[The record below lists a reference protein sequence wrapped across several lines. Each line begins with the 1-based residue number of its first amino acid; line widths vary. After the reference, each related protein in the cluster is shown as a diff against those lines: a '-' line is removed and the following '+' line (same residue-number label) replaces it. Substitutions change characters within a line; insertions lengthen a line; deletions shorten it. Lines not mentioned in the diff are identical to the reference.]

1 MESRE
6 KKDALMKQMVNM
18 SRRSF
23 LLRSAAVGGGLLLEV
38 TLPKSGL
45 AEAEQASAEAEKI
58 PEVTAWVLVRPDDTI
73 VIRVA
78 RVEMGQ
84 GSFTGLPMLVA
95 EELGCDWSKVQ
106 AEYASTSEHLRRN
119 RIFRTMLTGGS
130 RSIRDSQEYL
140 RTAGA
145 AARLMLTGAA
155 ARRWDVPVAECVAAN
170 SLITHSPTQ
179 RQVSFGAVAAEAAAL
194 DIPENPP
201 LKDPA
206 DWTILGQPAR
216 RFDIPDK
223 VTGKTAFAIDTR
235 LPGMVYAAIAQCPVF
250 GGSLK
255 SVDAKKIA
263 DMRGV
268 VKVVPLEDAVV
279 VVATESWWNAQQA
292 LRALPIEW
300 DFGEHA
306 QVSSDSILEFLRE
319 GIQLEKA
326 PVSRQEGDIDS
337 AFASAATTIEADYYA
352 PYLEHATMEPQ
363 NCTAL
368 YTEQRVD
375 VWAPAQNSEATAA
388 VTAETADVPVSRVE
402 VHKVHLGGGFGR
414 RGLYIEFVRQA
425 VRIAKTMPGSPVQL
439 IWSREEDIQHGR
451 YRPVALVR
459 MRAALNASGEPTAWT
474 VRQAEQS
481 IFSAVRPHLI
491 RDGVDI
497 VGVRTFADA
506 PYAFPNLHMEYAMR
520 NTHVP
525 PGPWRAV
532 AHTHNPFFRESFID
546 ELAHAAGQDPY
557 QFRRTLLQTP
567 QASKDLA
574 ILDAVAEAAGWD
586 SPLPEGVHR
595 GIAVQDS
602 YGSYTAAV
610 IEASVNNE
618 GELTIHRVVVGI
630 DCGYVANPDSVRAQL
645 EGSVVYGLT
654 AALYG
659 EITIKAGRVEQSNF
673 HDYQMMRLAEMP
685 TVEVVLKPTGGFW
698 GGAGEPGMA
707 PLAPALCNAIFAA
720 TGKRIRS
727 LPLKNHDLRP
737 A

>member
-1 MESRE
+1 ME
-6 KKDALMKQMVNM
+6 N
-18 SRRSF
+18 
-23 LLRSAAVGGGLLLEV
+23 
-38 TLPKSGL
+38 
-45 AEAEQASAEAEKI
+45 
-58 PEVTAWVLVRPDDTI
+58 
-73 VIRVA
+73 
-78 RVEMGQ
+78 
-84 GSFTGLPMLVA
+84 
-95 EELGCDWSKVQ
+95 
-106 AEYASTSEHLRRN
+106 
-119 RIFRTMLTGGS
+119 
-130 RSIRDSQEYL
+130 
-140 RTAGA
+140 
-145 AARLMLTGAA
+145 
-155 ARRWDVPVAECVAAN
+155 AN
-170 SLITHSPTQ
+170 
-179 RQVSFGAVAAEAAAL
+179 
-194 DIPENPP
+194 
-201 LKDPA
+201 
-206 DWTILGQPAR
+206 
-216 RFDIPDK
+216 
-223 VTGKTAFAIDTR
+223 
-235 LPGMVYAAIAQCPVF
+235 
-250 GGSLK
+250 
-255 SVDAKKIA
+255 
-263 DMRGV
+263 
-268 VKVVPLEDAVV
+268 
-279 VVATESWWNAQQA
+279 
-292 LRALPIEW
+292 
-300 DFGEHA
+300 
-306 QVSSDSILEFLRE
+306 VSSDSILEFLRE

-326 PVSRQEGDIDS
+326 PVSRHEGDIDS

-368 YTEQRVD
+368 YTEKRVD
-375 VWAPAQNSEATAA
+375 VWAPAQNSEATVA

-425 VRIAKTMPGSPVQL
+425 VRIAKTMPGTPVQL

-459 MRAALNASGEPTAWT
+459 MRAALNASGEPTAWS

-497 VGVRTFADA
+497 VGVRTFVDA
-506 PYAFPNLHMEYAMR
+506 PYAFPNMHMEYAMR

-595 GIAVQDS
+595 GIAVQDA

-610 IEASVNNE
+610 IEASVNGK
-618 GELTIHRVVVGI
+618 GELTIQRVVVGI

-685 TVEVVLKPTGGFW
+685 TVEVILKPTGGFW

>member
-1 MESRE
+1 
-6 KKDALMKQMVNM
+6 MKQRPNI

-38 TLPKSGL
+38 TLPKSSV
-45 AEAEQASAEAEKI
+45 AEAEQANSQAGTS
-58 PEVTAWVLVRPDDTI
+58 PEVTAWVLIRPDDTI
-73 VIRVA
+73 IIRVA

-84 GSFTGLPMLVA
+84 GNFTGLPMLVA
-95 EELGCDWSKVQ
+95 EELACDWSKVQ

-119 RIFRTMLTGGS
+119 RIFHTMLTGGS

-145 AARLMLTGAA
+145 AARLMLTTAA
-155 ARRWDVPVAECVAAN
+155 ARRWDVPVTECVAAN
-170 SLITHSPTQ
+170 SLITHTPTQ
-179 RQVSFGAVAAEAAAL
+179 RQLSFGAVAAEAATL

-206 DWTILGQPAR
+206 DWTLLGQPAA

-250 GGSLK
+250 GGNLK
-255 SVDAKKIA
+255 SVDAEKIA
-263 DMRGV
+263 DIRGV
-268 VKVVPLEDAVV
+268 IKVVPLEDAVV
-279 VVATESWWNAQQA
+279 VVAKESWWNAQQA

-300 DFGEHA
+300 DFGAHA

-337 AFASAATTIEADYYA
+337 AFAGAATTIEADYYA

-368 YTEQRVD
+368 YTDKRVD

-414 RGLYIEFVRQA
+414 RGLHIEFVRQA
-425 VRIAKTMPGSPVQL
+425 VRIAKTMPGTPVQL

-459 MRAALNASGEPTAWT
+459 MRAALNAAGEPTAWT

-506 PYAFPNLHMEYAMR
+506 PYAFPNMHMEYAMR

-557 QFRRTLLQTP
+557 QFRRTLLQTS

-586 SPLPEGVHR
+586 TPLPEGVHR

-602 YGSYTAAV
+602 YASYTAAV
-610 IEASVNNE
+610 IEASVNGA
-618 GELTIHRVVVGI
+618 GELTVHRVVVGI
-630 DCGYVANPDSVRAQL
+630 DCGYVANSDSVRAQL

-659 EITIKAGRVEQSNF
+659 EITIKEGRVEQSNF
-673 HDYQMMRLAEMP
+673 HDYRMMRIAEMP
-685 TVEVVLKPTGGFW
+685 TVEVILKPTGGFW
-698 GGAGEPGMA
+698 GGVGEPGMA

>member
-1 MESRE
+1 
-6 KKDALMKQMVNM
+6 MKQISNM

-38 TLPKSGL
+38 TLPKSSV
-45 AEAEQASAEAEKI
+45 AEAEQASAQAETS
-58 PEVTAWVLVRPDDTI
+58 PEVTAWVLIRPDDTI
-73 VIRVA
+73 IIRVA

-84 GSFTGLPMLVA
+84 GNFTGLPMLVA
-95 EELGCDWSKVQ
+95 EELACDWSKVQ

-119 RIFRTMLTGGS
+119 RIFHTMLTGGS

-145 AARLMLTGAA
+145 AARLMLTSAA
-155 ARRWDVPVAECVAAN
+155 AQHWGVPVAECVAAN
-170 SLITHSPTQ
+170 SIITHTPTH

-206 DWTILGQPAR
+206 DWTILGQPAQ

-235 LPGMVYAAIAQCPVF
+235 LPGMAYAAIAQCPVF

-255 SVDAKKIA
+255 SVDAEKIA
-263 DMRGV
+263 NMRGV

-319 GIQLEKA
+319 GVQLEKA

-402 VHKVHLGGGFGR
+402 VHKVHLGG
-414 RGLYIEFVRQA
+414 
-425 VRIAKTMPGSPVQL
+425 
-439 IWSREEDIQHGR
+439 
-451 YRPVALVR
+451 AL
-459 MRAALNASGEPTAWT
+459 
-474 VRQAEQS
+474 
-481 IFSAVRPHLI
+481 
-491 RDGVDI
+491 
-497 VGVRTFADA
+497 
-506 PYAFPNLHMEYAMR
+506 
-520 NTHVP
+520 
-525 PGPWRAV
+525 
-532 AHTHNPFFRESFID
+532 
-546 ELAHAAGQDPY
+546 
-557 QFRRTLLQTP
+557 
-567 QASKDLA
+567 
-574 ILDAVAEAAGWD
+574 
-586 SPLPEGVHR
+586 
-595 GIAVQDS
+595 
-602 YGSYTAAV
+602 
-610 IEASVNNE
+610 
-618 GELTIHRVVVGI
+618 
-630 DCGYVANPDSVRAQL
+630 
-645 EGSVVYGLT
+645 
-654 AALYG
+654 
-659 EITIKAGRVEQSNF
+659 
-673 HDYQMMRLAEMP
+673 
-685 TVEVVLKPTGGFW
+685 
-698 GGAGEPGMA
+698 GGADCILSLCARPSGLPRLCPA
-707 PLAPALCNAIFAA
+707 PRCN
-720 TGKRIRS
+720 
-727 LPLKNHDLRP
+727 
-737 A
+737 

>member
-6 KKDALMKQMVNM
+6 KKDALMKQMVNI

-73 VIRVA
+73 IIRVA

-170 SLITHSPTQ
+170 SLITHTPTQ

-206 DWTILGQPAR
+206 DWTILGQPAQ